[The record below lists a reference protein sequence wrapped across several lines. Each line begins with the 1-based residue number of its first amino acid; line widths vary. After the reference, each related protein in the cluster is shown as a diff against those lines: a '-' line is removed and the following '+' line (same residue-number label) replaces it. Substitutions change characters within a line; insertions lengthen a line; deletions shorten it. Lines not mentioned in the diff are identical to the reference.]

1 MNMFTDNMTEKTPIN
16 VAKNGRPADMDG
28 LVKLLIAIMLAVTAF
43 FLDQPVS
50 LLLLSACLLIS
61 AVVLRIKWRTLFLST
76 VSYVVIV
83 LVPFLFGYLI
93 SELLYLFTG
102 NELFA
107 FQQSG
112 YDVFLRIFRLFVIW
126 FVSILYFHTTPLKT
140 IIGLLDKFLFPL
152 KKAGVPTE
160 DFLKIVMC
168 VVLDLKQKGAEL
180 KENFMENARAVMGGD
195 QATLKAKMKG
205 VSRIIV
211 SSLVNSFEKID
222 DIQQSIEN
230 LQADDLY
237 GYKLKISLKEIVA
250 LVIFSFFIWGLFWI
264 EKEFFL

>member
-83 LVPFLFGYLI
+83 LVPFLFGYLM

-160 DFLKIVMC
+160 DFLKLSC
-168 VVLDLKQKGAEL
+168 A
-180 KENFMENARAVMGGD
+180 
-195 QATLKAKMKG
+195 
-205 VSRIIV
+205 
-211 SSLVNSFEKID
+211 SSLI
-222 DIQQSIEN
+222 
-230 LQADDLY
+230 
-237 GYKLKISLKEIVA
+237 
-250 LVIFSFFIWGLFWI
+250 
-264 EKEFFL
+264 